1 MRRLAKHTAKYTSI
15 SLLPLAV
22 LAHEGRANACGG
34 CFHGPPPISPTE
46 VESVI
51 TDHRMAFSI
60 SPTQTVL
67 WDQVRY
73 TGNPIE
79 FAWVLPIRPGA
90 RVELA
95 SNQWLAALDASTET
109 TISGPLPRQC
119 SNGSFAGGG
128 GGGGGGCGFGSSATT
143 PSAASDF
150 GGSGNAVDAGFNG
163 SPAVQVVDEEVVG
176 PYDAVTL
183 RSTDANALESWL
195 LANGFLIPDA
205 IRPIVNQYVSE
216 KFDFIALKLRPGE
229 SVRAMQPVR
238 VITPGADPTLP
249 LRMVAAG
256 IGAYVG
262 LTLFVVSEGRYHPAN
277 FPDATIDFGTLT
289 WSGLQ
294 SRSNYTALADAAMK
308 AGDGRGW
315 LTEAASPPAL
325 FSTFA
330 SALSSGAPNPGL
342 YDAYYGTCR
351 SQPQVMVPCD
361 PSTLPSSDGGSAVD
375 SGGPDDGGDA
385 SNDGDASSDG
395 GMVGMPDA
403 GPACYRYVSAC
414 DALDDLD
421 VALTGMHQSDVW
433 VTRLRAFLPASALNG
448 DLRLEAAV
456 QSIAPSA
463 HHTDT
468 YTEAN
473 YDPCGDAGAVNQSN
487 GSGDGGGCAC
497 TTRRESGRSGTL
509 FLLGASA
516 IAAAGL
522 MRRRSR
528 R

>member
-1 MRRLAKHTAKYTSI
+1 MTRLGKHTAKYTAI
-15 SLLPLAV
+15 SLLPLALLV
-22 LAHEGRANACGG
+22 HEGRANACGG
-34 CFHGPPPISPTE
+34 CFHGPPPVSPTE

-109 TISGPLPRQC
+109 TISGPVPRQC

-128 GGGGGGCGFGSSATT
+128 GGGGGGCGFGGSSSADSF
-143 PSAASDF
+143 SANS
-150 GGSGNAVDAGFNG
+150 GSAEELDAGFNG

-183 RSTDANALESWL
+183 HSTDAGALETWL
-195 LANGFLIPDA
+195 VSNGFLIPDA

-229 SVRAMQPVR
+229 TVRAMQPVR

-262 LTLFVVSEGRYHPAN
+262 LTLFVVSEGSYHPAN
-277 FPDATIDFGTLT
+277 FPDATIDFNTLT

-325 FSTFA
+325 FSTYA
-330 SALSSGAPNPGL
+330 GSLGSSAPNPGL
-342 YDAYYGTCR
+342 YDAYYGSCR
-351 SQPQVMVPCD
+351 AQAQVMVPCD
-361 PSTLPSSDGGSAVD
+361 PSTLPGGDAGPVVD
-375 SGGPDDGGDA
+375 SGGLDDGGDA
-385 SNDGDASSDG
+385 SSDAGDG
-395 GMVGMPDA
+395 GMLGTPDA

-448 DLRLEAAV
+448 DLRLEAAA
-456 QSIAPSA
+456 QSIVPSA

-468 YTEAN
+468 YTEAG
-473 YDPCGDAGAVNQSN
+473 YDPCGDAGAAIQSN
-487 GSGDGGGCAC
+487 GSSDGGGCAC

-509 FLLGASA
+509 FILGASA
-516 IAAAGL
+516 LAAAGL